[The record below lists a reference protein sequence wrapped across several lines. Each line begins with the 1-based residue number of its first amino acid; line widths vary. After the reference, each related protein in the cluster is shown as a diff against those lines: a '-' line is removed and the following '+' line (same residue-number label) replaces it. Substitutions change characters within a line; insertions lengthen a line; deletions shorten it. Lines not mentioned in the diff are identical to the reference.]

1 MSDYP
6 SSAPFPRTDLAL
18 ELAQPYLKS
27 GKLPRGLRVH
37 TRQHGA
43 VEEDIFDFSPF
54 HVGSASCPVS
64 LSLRE
69 VGHWTTTFS
78 SPSRSLR
85 SASRE
90 GCIIQY
96 PLDCFR
102 ISW

>member
-1 MSDYP
+1 MGGKFVDHHEQH
-6 SSAPFPRTDLAL
+6 RDLGHQG
-18 ELAQPYLKS
+18 QP
-27 GKLPRGLRVH
+27 
-37 TRQHGA
+37 RQHGA